1 MSKLI
6 CLVDTQLSGS
16 GAGTSVIG
24 TPCTEFELD
33 EDADLGGRARVYYEI
48 TDGRRHTDLDGNVWL
63 QVCKGVVALVTR

>member
-1 MSKLI
+1 MKNLI

-16 GAGTSVIG
+16 GKGAGVVG

-33 EDADLGGRARVYYEI
+33 ERVDLGGRNRVYYEI
-48 TDGRRHTDLDGNVWL
+48 TDGRRHTDHDGNVWL